1 MNEATKIVGIR
12 IREIRKVK
20 NISQETL
27 AVLADVNR
35 THMGRI
41 ERGDKSPTVATLEKI
56 STALKCPISSLFKVE
71 TT

>member
-56 STALKCPISSLFKVE
+56 SKALKCPISSLFKVE